1 MHLFKLAGS
10 RFFLGRCMIM
20 TILRSYILISSVTS
34 WFAAQFIK
42 VFIGA
47 YQTRKRNVIKLII
60 SSGGMPS
67 SHSAVVS
74 ALSTA
79 SFREYG
85 IASFQFSISVVL
97 ALIVIQDAVGVRNQV
112 GKQAKIINEMSEGSI
127 TNLKELVGHTPFQVC
142 VGTLLGIAIA
152 ASLWYVI

>member
-1 MHLFKLAGS
+1 MA
-10 RFFLGRCMIM
+10 
-20 TILRSYILISSVTS
+20 ILRSYVLISSVIS

-47 YQTRKRNVIKLII
+47 YQKRKLNVIKLIL

-74 ALSTA
+74 ALSAAT
-79 SFREYG
+79 FREYG
-85 IASFQFSISVVL
+85 VGSFQFSISVVF

-112 GKQAKIINEMSEGSI
+112 GKQAKIINEMNEGNF

-142 VGTLLGIAIA
+142 VGILLGILIA
-152 ASLWYVI
+152 ALLWYLIV